1 MHWLCCLVALNTNLS
16 GCGLRGHAVFCSET
30 FPSSFLFSSLPL
42 FFFVFSTNLL
52 PHSSSDDFVVTLQ
65 LGAFHAKHLSLS
77 NKTASHKTRV
87 AGEQAQSVK

>member
-1 MHWLCCLVALNTNLS
+1 MHWLCCLAALNTNLS

-42 FFFVFSTNLL
+42 FFFFVFSTNLL

-65 LGAFHAKHLSLS
+65 LGAFHAKHLSEP
-77 NKTASHKTRV
+77 
-87 AGEQAQSVK
+87 EQQNCIS